1 MRLSRSWDNLQIGT
15 FLFFRRSSQLSLT
28 WSIAGRDIHDYVIYA
43 AGQYG
48 LRVILPLTDDYD
60 L

>member
-1 MRLSRSWDNLQIGT
+1 VRYSRRLAFFSRE
-15 FLFFRRSSQLSLT
+15 LSLT
-28 WSIAGRDIHDYVIYA
+28 RFSTQWDIYDYVIYA